1 MALLN
6 EPVREAACQSVLVI
20 RVKSVAPIVAPS
32 YHFYPDETT
41 EASQIEAAKR
51 VYGVRTKT

>member
-1 MALLN
+1 MTLLN

-51 VYGVRTKT
+51 VYGVRPKT